1 MAFCI
6 RCGNPTRPGLELCD
20 ACYKEL
26 RGGRRE
32 RDPRLRTSAKRR
44 RRTRRDTTDKYSEQ
58 ERQDEP
64 RRRGPST
71 GSGRGR
77 KRRRMTCFTQFH
89 YDRPG
94 RVYRTE
100 RYQKPGGGTYDKRT
114 GFKGFLKYVEFR
126 EGQRDGDD
134 YVPSEEREDRW
145 INGGLGNNYHEI
157 YNRCADLQ
165 SRNVFGRR
173 LVVSPD
179 PKLMESLREADP
191 DAYTRR
197 RELFIRTVE
206 NTVEGWADEKGI
218 NLEYS
223 FVIHAPKRDPEEQ
236 GYSEQLHAHIILPG
250 STDERGE
257 IIPFYHS
264 KEEMD
269 RFREIAE
276 EELEQTFGLERLQEQ
291 QLTQEA
297 QPEPQP
303 SSEPHDLEI
312 EL

>member
-1 MAFCI
+1 MTCI

-32 RDPRLRTSAKRR
+32 RDPRLTRTGTQREKKVQRDAEHREHKDRRRLRRRR
-44 RRTRRDTTDKYSEQ
+44 RRT
-58 ERQDEP
+58 
-64 RRRGPST
+64 
-71 GSGRGR
+71 
-77 KRRRMTCFTQFH
+77 TCFVGFR
-89 YDRPG
+89 YDKPG

-100 RYQKPGGGTYDKRT
+100 RYQKPGGGAYDKRT

-145 INGGLGNNYHEI
+145 MDGGLGNNYHEI
-157 YNRCADLQ
+157 YNRCAELQ
-165 SRNVFGRR
+165 SKSVFARR
-173 LVVSPD
+173 LVMSPD
-179 PKLMESLREADP
+179 PKLMESLGEADP
-191 DAYTRR
+191 DTYAHRK
-197 RELFIRTVE
+197 EFFIQAVE
-206 NTVEGWADEKGI
+206 NTIEGWADEKEI

-223 FVIHAPKRDPEEQ
+223 FVVHAPKRDPEER

-250 STDERGE
+250 STDELGE
-257 IIPFYHS
+257 IVPFFHS
-264 KEEMD
+264 KEELG

-276 EELEQTFGLERLQEQ
+276 AELEQTFGLEQLQEQ
-291 QLTQEA
+291 QLVQEV
-297 QPEPQP
+297 QPSPPEPQ
-303 SSEPHDLEI
+303 LEI